1 MRDLKTKAI
10 VLKRTDYGE
19 ADRILQLLTPEGKK
33 SVMAKGVRRA
43 KSKLAGSVELFSVSE
58 VVIHEGKGELGILTG
73 AKLLEHYD
81 AFVRDIELFELGGAL
96 MRDASRRAEQVDSEE
111 FFNILRQSLQA
122 AQKHAPEGA
131 ETRWKELLRAWASMN
146 MLRASGEE
154 INLKFDVSGTKLS
167 PDLRYVWDVEN
178 VALAPHEMGRVGAD
192 HIKMMRVMAST
203 PLEVAMKVA
212 GYGDLMDEIGY
223 IVKCAEKATKI

>member
-33 SVMAKGVRRA
+33 SVMAKGARKE
-43 KSKLAGSVELFSVSE
+43 KSKLAGGIELFSVSE
-58 VVIHEGKGELGILTG
+58 VVIHEGKGELGILTS

-81 AFVRDIELFELGGAL
+81 AFVRDIELLELGGNL
-96 MRDASRRAEQVDSEE
+96 MRNASRRAEQVDSPE

-122 AQKHAPEGA
+122 AQKHAAEGS
-131 ETRWKELLRAWASMN
+131 ETRWKELLGAWASMN
-146 MLRASGEE
+146 MLAAAGEE
-154 INLKFDVSGTKLS
+154 INLKYDVSGSKLMS
-167 PDLRYVWDVEN
+167 DLRYMWDVESS
-178 VALAPHEMGRVGAD
+178 ALAPHEMGQISAE

-203 PLEVAMKVA
+203 PLEITMKVS
-212 GYGDLMDEIGY
+212 GYGTLMDEISY
-223 IVKCAEKATKI
+223 IVKCAEKAVG